1 MKAFILC
8 GGQGTR
14 LREHTEVRPKPMVEI
29 GGRPIVWHVMKGYSH
44 HGITDFVL
52 CLGYK
57 AAVIKEYFLNYSA
70 MMTDFTVCLGK
81 RSTVEFHADAA
92 DEQWTVT
99 LADTGEQTMTG
110 GRVARAARYLADD
123 DDLFLVTY
131 GDGVS
136 DVDIGALVAYH
147 KSHGKLAT
155 LTGVRPPSRFG
166 ELQCAGDHVLAFSE
180 KPTVGQGLINGGF
193 FCFNRDF
200 LRYLSDGS
208 DCVLEREPLETC
220 ARDGQLRVFKH
231 EGFWQCMDTYRDWMG
246 LESQWQSGQ
255 APWRVWEGSRKVDTP
270 LSMKLFQHVNAPAA

>member
-14 LREHTEVRPKPMVEI
+14 LREYTEVRPKPMVEI

-44 HGITDFVL
+44 YGINDFVL

-57 AAVIKEYFLNYSA
+57 AAVIKEYFLNYNA

-81 RSTVEFHADAA
+81 RSALDFHEATA
-92 DEQWTVT
+92 EEHWTVT
-99 LADTGEQTMTG
+99 LADTGEETVTG
-110 GRVARAARYLADD
+110 GRVARAARFLADD
-123 DDLFLVTY
+123 DVFLVTY

-136 DVDIGALVAYH
+136 DVDIGGLIDYH

-166 ELQCAGDHVLAFSE
+166 ELQCAGETVLSFSE
-180 KPTVGQGLINGGF
+180 KPTLGQGLINGGF
-193 FCFNRDF
+193 FCFSRDF
-200 LRYLSDGS
+200 LRYLSDSS
-208 DCVLEREPLETC
+208 DCVLERDPLESC

-231 EGFWQCMDTYRDWMG
+231 DGFWQCMDTYRDWMS
-246 LESQWQSGQ
+246 LEAQWQSGD
-255 APWRVWEGSRKVDTP
+255 APWKTWGGPRKAESLP
-270 LSMKLFQHVNAPAA
+270 NMKLFKHPDSAAA